1 MKHAGIVPLIGGE
14 ILASADAYGTDP
26 EYLMTYSGFMANETH
41 LLNYYKEQGKDIPY
55 HVLDETSEK
64 MENVDIV
71 SSVCPCAGLS
81 TYHNSHGEQNENNQ
95 WMEKSSEYVLKEV
108 KPKVLWGENAPGL
121 SGKIG
126 KFMREKL
133 YKIGQDNGYNF
144 SIYLTKS
151 LQHGNPQYRKRTFF
165 FFWKK
170 DEFNDRIPLFNYYNK
185 ERPMIQD
192 LIKGV
197 DTNFQT
203 QVLNTKTPSQDDPYY
218 KYTLEVESKC
228 THAEFVERHSH
239 EEKSINVESRLM
251 KLGHDHLKLA
261 EWMDQYPQ
269 FEREAAKARRKA
281 GKIASGGG
289 IMLRGTII
297 PINYIGAFVV
307 HLPKVIAHP
316 VEDRYLNVAEGKA
329 IMGLPLDMEVL
340 DVEKNYNHICQ
351 NVPFATARDMAVE
364 VKAVLEG
371 RRDSVETS
379 YLFQNNLNRS
389 YDYKREENSLEA
401 FL

>member
-64 MENVDIV
+64 MKNVDIV

-144 SIYLTKS
+144 SIYLT
-151 LQHGNPQYRKRTFF
+151 
-165 FFWKK
+165 
-170 DEFNDRIPLFNYYNK
+170 
-185 ERPMIQD
+185 
-192 LIKGV
+192 
-197 DTNFQT
+197 
-203 QVLNTKTPSQDDPYY
+203 
-218 KYTLEVESKC
+218 
-228 THAEFVERHSH
+228 
-239 EEKSINVESRLM
+239 
-251 KLGHDHLKLA
+251 
-261 EWMDQYPQ
+261 
-269 FEREAAKARRKA
+269 
-281 GKIASGGG
+281 
-289 IMLRGTII
+289 
-297 PINYIGAFVV
+297 
-307 HLPKVIAHP
+307 
-316 VEDRYLNVAEGKA
+316 
-329 IMGLPLDMEVL
+329 
-340 DVEKNYNHICQ
+340 
-351 NVPFATARDMAVE
+351 
-364 VKAVLEG
+364 
-371 RRDSVETS
+371 
-379 YLFQNNLNRS
+379 
-389 YDYKREENSLEA
+389 
-401 FL
+401 